1 MGFFFGMVTGRD
13 GVRLRFRRREREE
26 MRCGQPSEVD
36 LGSGG
41 GQIGIWPFILLDD
54 ANGEEDGMRD

>member
-1 MGFFFGMVTGRD
+1 MKSEGGGIFFGMVTGRD

-26 MRCGQPSEVD
+26 MRCGQPSEMD

-41 GQIGIWPFILLDD
+41 GQLESGRSFC
-54 ANGEEDGMRD
+54 